1 MSFYKEIEN
10 IFDYIVSIRKVDE
23 YVSFDTL
30 FPSKW
35 SVLKTQ
41 VDESKTVFTKNDENG
56 KYVSFIS
63 NKWDDDISKT
73 IETIESI
80 ITYNKERE
88 EKEKLFT
95 QKVKELKILFEKES
109 LDGLRNLKIDK
120 DETTRFEEHEEEQSH

>member
-41 VDESKTVFTKNDENG
+41 VDESKTVFTKNDDNG

-120 DETTRFEEHEEEQSH
+120 DETTRFEEHKEEQSH

>member
-1 MSFYKEIEN
+1 
-10 IFDYIVSIRKVDE
+10 VSIRKVDE

-120 DETTRFEEHEEEQSH
+120 DETTRFEEHKEEQSH

>member
-10 IFDYIVSIRKVDE
+10 IFDYIVSIIKVDE

-120 DETTRFEEHEEEQSH
+120 DETTRFEEHKEEQSH

>member
-120 DETTRFEEHEEEQSH
+120 DETTRFEEHKEEQSH